1 MKIITFNKA
10 DTDYYY
16 VTVEEDSIRNKI
28 SESKVKKDSVDY
40 CNLVDRTLEFWGVE
54 KCRKY
59 HDWAGTIVIEGELD

>member
-16 VTVEEDSIRNKI
+16 VTIEEDTIRNKI
-28 SESKVKKDSVDY
+28 CECKVKKDSIDY
-40 CNLVDRTLEFWGVE
+40 CRLVNKTLEICGVS